1 MNCENFKELINHL
14 VEGELDSRA
23 ANDVNLHIFSCQNCE
38 AEFDSLSNEKEIYSK
53 FLFEIEPPKDLSAR
67 FQQKLKS
74 AEQLGIV
81 SAGNR
86 LSLFN
91 RFENLFTFVFFKPA
105 LAAAI
110 ALLAL
115 GFGFFILKA
124 PIKTNDEI
132 LVSKSPTPA
141 VLPTFVSENKE
152 LVPLKPNVISP
163 KGSKN
168 EVETIASKKP
178 LVEKT
183 KRLAISSNSLNIEK
197 KFSPKKAA
205 KKLFE
210 SPGGNSQVA
219 AEFKQ
224 IRAFETETAKQIEKV
239 EMLLRSFRNV
249 RYEEGVKEY
258 DIGYEKQQAGKLLAK
273 NIELR
278 QQSENYGS
286 MFTRELLSRVEPYL
300 LDISNLENNPSE
312 EEILEIKQRV
322 KNQNIIVSLQGF

>member
-1 MNCENFKELINHL
+1 MNCEKFKDMINDL
-14 VEGELDSRA
+14 VEGELDSVVA
-23 ANDVNLHIFSCQNCE
+23 AKVNLHIFSCQSCE
-38 AEFDSLSNEKEIYSK
+38 AEFNFLSNEKEIYSK
-53 FLFEIEPPKDLSAR
+53 FLFEIEPPTDLLVA
-67 FQQKLKS
+67 FQQKLES
-74 AEQLGIV
+74 AEQSGIV

-105 LAAAI
+105 FAGAI

-115 GFGFFILKA
+115 SFGFFLLKV
-124 PIKTNDEI
+124 PTKTSDDV

-141 VLPTFVSENKE
+141 VSPAFVPENKE
-152 LVPLKPNVISP
+152 LAPLKPNVISP
-163 KGSKN
+163 KSNKN
-168 EVETIASKKP
+168 EIETIASKKP

-183 KRLAISSNSLNIEK
+183 KRLAVSSNSLNIEK
-197 KFSPKKAA
+197 KLPPKKAA

-210 SPGGNSQVA
+210 TPEGNSQFA

-249 RYEEGVKEY
+249 RYEEGVGEY
-258 DIGYEKQQAGKLLAK
+258 DVAYEKQQAGKLLAK
-273 NIELR
+273 NIQLR

-286 MFTRELLSRVEPYL
+286 MLTSELLSRVEPYL